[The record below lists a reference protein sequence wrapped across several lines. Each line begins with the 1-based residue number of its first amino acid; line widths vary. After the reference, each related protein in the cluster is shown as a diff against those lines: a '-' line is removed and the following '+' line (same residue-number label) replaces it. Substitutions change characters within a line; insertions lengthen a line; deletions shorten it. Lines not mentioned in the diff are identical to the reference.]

1 MDDKYLLNGWCRHGV
16 PFDACRLC
24 AANHVESGPTS
35 TNTARDEI
43 AAAEMLCK
51 IYLDIAVSCIGED
64 ALRQRVAAA
73 TSPVA

>member
-35 TNTARDEI
+35 TNKPRDETVRCGI
-43 AAAEMLCK
+43 KLQECYSYCSDHCK
-51 IYLDIAVSCIGED
+51 RDVCEYQERTA
-64 ALRQRVAAA
+64 
-73 TSPVA
+73 SPVG